1 MDFQDELR
9 RNMKKAREN
18 YQTGNEII
26 NAEIRNEADY
36 LMNTIREGLLASAM
50 NADNKKTT
58 GQPVISYIYPISQRF
73 IRKQRMDNG
82 NQIAANSKRGL
93 FRDRSLV
100 YRVWYSF
107 QVDPKKEEEFITL
120 RQALNG
126 LAAKDGIRLDFILY
140 DQRTNKEY
148 PFPTQID
155 GFQFE
160 RDFILA
166 VRASIR
172 ITDEQLKYG
181 KEHI

>member
-1 MDFQDELR
+1 MSFQDELR
-9 RNMKKAREN
+9 RNMRYAGE
-18 YQTGNEII
+18 YSQLGNGLT
-26 NAEIRNEADY
+26 NAELRSEAAQ
-36 LMNTIREGLLASAM
+36 LMAVIQDGLISSAK
-50 NADNKKTT
+50 NSEHKFTA
-58 GQPVISYIYPISQRF
+58 GQSVVSYIHPISQRF

-82 NQIAANSKRGL
+82 NQISANSKRGL

-126 LAAKDGIRLDFILY
+126 FAAKDGIRLDYILY

-160 RDFILA
+160 RDFVLA
-166 VRASIR
+166 VKASIR
-172 ITDEQLKYG
+172 ITDEQQRHS